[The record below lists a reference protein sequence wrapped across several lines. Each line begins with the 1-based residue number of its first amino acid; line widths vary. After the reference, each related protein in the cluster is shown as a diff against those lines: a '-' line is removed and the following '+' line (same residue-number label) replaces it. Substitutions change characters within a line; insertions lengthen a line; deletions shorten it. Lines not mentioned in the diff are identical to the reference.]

1 MTVSEQANIFDQQ
14 VELKMEL
21 DEMHDELVMAKAA
34 AAKAMWER
42 EHERLY
48 QKSRNRI
55 LFNIL
60 SGPLSVADREQVV
73 EILMETEGS
82 SSDDDDDQDG
92 ANGANGA
99 NGGGDGSVDGATAG
113 SVGNSSRGRTK
124 IYDVAAPGDPLLAA
138 ANANANGSAGAS
150 ASLVANNSNA
160 AAAEASAGVS
170 MIDGRAIVALY
181 AYTGTNVDEI
191 DLVVDE
197 PLTILNAPDN
207 DEGWITVQNA
217 AGMQGVVPEAYVGP
231 DDGVGAE
238 DGGDD
243 GDDGDFV
250 VVNDAPVAVVL
261 PVPAYAPVSALDADA
276 LARAAEAQ
284 APKPPT

>member
-1 MTVSEQANIFDQQ
+1 MFHLSELIHRC
-14 VELKMEL
+14 LL
-21 DEMHDELVMAKAA
+21 LPCILV
-34 AAKAMWER
+34 
-42 EHERLY
+42 HL
-48 QKSRNRI
+48 N
-55 LFNIL
+55 FNKL
-60 SGPLSVADREQVV
+60 HSLLA
-73 EILMETEGS
+73 LTS
-82 SSDDDDDQDG
+82 SSINRRSKACQ
-92 ANGANGA
+92 
-99 NGGGDGSVDGATAG
+99 TR
-113 SVGNSSRGRTK
+113 VGNTRR
-124 IYDVAAPGDPLLAA
+124 
-138 ANANANGSAGAS
+138 AS

-250 VVNDAPVAVVL
+250 VVNDAPVAVIL